1 MHTAVHLNKRSL
13 SSPGAKEAQG
23 DSGLHS
29 GEGHAGCPVS
39 LLVWEHG
46 GRLPVRPE
54 IGRQIGSQQ
63 AVTLP
68 SQMDSGHGKNLLG
81 GGFVLG
87 SAI

>member
-23 DSGLHS
+23 DRGLHS

-68 SQMDSGHGKNLLG
+68 SQMDSGHRKNLLG